1 MGIFEIHLLV
11 VNICLNIFNM
21 KEDHWARALMN
32 EQEVKY
38 LDISKVLM
46 IKAPIELNIFLND
59 IYYVKKIQ

>member
-1 MGIFEIHLLV
+1 
-11 VNICLNIFNM
+11 M